1 MSQWSGPEC
10 LFLYI
15 QSTKPKLFTSMCG
28 LHSTS
33 CWRIWPG
40 RLEVWYGIIWI
51 GRGLGNGWFPLYYWC
66 TCWMVGKGE
75 GHGLWG
81 KELGCRPTRVSLLA
95 VLTLPKQ
102 VKFQGL
108 ILVKNALIYYGG
120 HAWRNFFM
128 ACSKL
133 VTMAI
138 YVVKQAWCNEIMP
151 AVYKQALFNEKTLYY
166 QMSPPPL

>member
-81 KELGCRPTRVSLLA
+81 KELGRGSSRVSLLA

-102 VKFQGL
+102 VKFGQNTKISG
-108 ILVKNALIYYGG
+108 IEPCEKRITIPGG
-120 HAWRNFFM
+120 HALQHSFT
-128 ACSKL
+128 ACTKL
-133 VTMAI
+133 EAMAI
-138 YVVKQAWCNEIMP
+138 YLVKQACGNDIL
-151 AVYKQALFNEKTLYY
+151 ASVYKV
-166 QMSPPPL
+166 